1 MPEGIRIYLCNG
13 LCVELIE
20 FYLFALKVEEKQEEE
35 KYNDCAGEEV
45 QSAETHSVP
54 SLQQLIKT

>member
-1 MPEGIRIYLCNG
+1 MLRLN
-13 LCVELIE
+13 
-20 FYLFALKVEEKQEEE
+20 LFALKVKEKQEEE